1 MSSDK
6 LSTKRAETMEPAV
19 DTDSNTSASNA
30 ITFFVH
36 GVPVPQG
43 SKSVSRSGHLYD
55 VNAKTLKPWRQQI
68 ADTIRAMNA
77 PVGDNARGTIEGP
90 VALSVVFSFPRPKS
104 HFNKSGLTTKAPRR
118 HQSKPDLDK
127 LIRALGDG
135 VATDANLLKDDSQI
149 VSINAE
155 KRYCVGNEQ
164 PGALVTIML
173 L

>member
-1 MSSDK
+1 MQ
-6 LSTKRAETMEPAV
+6 PAL
-19 DTDSNTSASNA
+19 DTDSNTSISSAF
-30 ITFFVH
+30 TFFVH

-68 ADTIRAMNA
+68 ADTIRAT
-77 PVGDNARGTIEGP
+77 DARGVIEGP

-104 HFNKSGLTTKAPRR
+104 HYNKSGLTTKAPRM

-127 LIRALGDG
+127 LVRALGDG
-135 VATDANLLKDDSQI
+135 IATDANLLKDDSQI

-155 KRYCVGNEQ
+155 KRYCVKEEQ

>member
-1 MSSDK
+1 MQ
-6 LSTKRAETMEPAV
+6 PAV
-19 DTDSNTSASNA
+19 DTDSNTSISPAF
-30 ITFFVH
+30 TFFVH

-55 VNAKTLKPWRQQI
+55 VNAKQLKPWRQQI
-68 ADTIRAMNA
+68 AETIRAM
-77 PVGDNARGTIEGP
+77 DAREVIEGP

-104 HFNKSGLTTKAPRR
+104 HYNKSGLTSKAPRR

-127 LIRALGDG
+127 LVRALGDG
-135 VATDANLLKDDSQI
+135 IATDANLLKDDSQI

-155 KRYCVGNEQ
+155 KRYCVGEEQ

>member
-1 MSSDK
+1 MQ
-6 LSTKRAETMEPAV
+6 PAL
-19 DTDSNTSASNA
+19 DTDSNTSISPAF
-30 ITFFVH
+30 TFFVH

-68 ADTIRAMNA
+68 ADTIRAMNVPASTNA
-77 PVGDNARGTIEGP
+77 PGVIEGP

-104 HFNKSGLTTKAPRR
+104 HYNKSGLTTKAPRR

-127 LIRALGDG
+127 LVRALGDG
-135 VATDANLLKDDSQI
+135 IATDANLLKDDSQI

-155 KRYCVGNEQ
+155 KRYCVGEEQ